1 MASTYLNGV
10 FESLTHKAELKASI
24 KKIVND
30 SLNRVSSL
38 IKDKYKES
46 SQKAKRSSL
55 HKTIINSN
63 RSERNASSFSPKKY
77 LETFKEKAEE
87 NKIFAVKLFKEH
99 KKRKYRQEKREEKIR
114 EKLEK
119 ETEEQEQSK
128 KLLKMKQAIEKQNQI
143 DRMMERGMERKR
155 NLLFLKDLG
164 AKEYRKAISATPLY
178 KKIESDFLEKVEM
191 PALRKRKEELEKK
204 RLLYKPINSN
214 ELKEHAR
221 QFDEIMNKLSEQ
233 KKQNQSDYSLHRIK
247 NLSKSKALQKV
258 LEEERLHS
266 FEIIQKAQRKK
277 LLLDKK
283 KQYSD
288 IVKEVFQPTLD
299 LFKKQEMELIK
310 ARLNN
315 PVNIKFKSANDS
327 DDEKLSPANRSFSV
341 NQKRF
346 KKNNMVPEKPKKKTP
361 VIKDYIEEFR
371 QKRRN
376 SLSLSKMKID

>member
-1 MASTYLNGV
+1 
-10 FESLTHKAELKASI
+10 
-24 KKIVND
+24 
-30 SLNRVSSL
+30 
-38 IKDKYKES
+38 
-46 SQKAKRSSL
+46 
-55 HKTIINSN
+55 
-63 RSERNASSFSPKKY
+63 
-77 LETFKEKAEE
+77 
-87 NKIFAVKLFKEH
+87 
-99 KKRKYRQEKREEKIR
+99 
-114 EKLEK
+114 
-119 ETEEQEQSK
+119 
-128 KLLKMKQAIEKQNQI
+128 
-143 DRMMERGMERKR
+143 
-155 NLLFLKDLG
+155 
-164 AKEYRKAISATPLY
+164 
-178 KKIESDFLEKVEM
+178 
-191 PALRKRKEELEKK
+191 
-204 RLLYKPINSN
+204 
-214 ELKEHAR
+214 
-221 QFDEIMNKLSEQ
+221 MNKLSEQ